1 MIKFQAESVS
11 GTVPWVPAAWP
22 GEHGKN
28 VASGPVSIHL
38 GNPWRTFFPV
48 ALFDAFCGT
57 GIPQART
64 IHFRGAGSEKDFTGT
79 HCHFRIA
86 SLSSLVLLR
95 ESTTHHRENQMRDMM
110 KFVRTLATGAALT
123 VGLAG
128 AAIAQDVKFFTIGT
142 GGTAYTYYPVGGV
155 IANAISKPPG
165 SRPCDEGGSCGVD
178 GLIASAV
185 SSRGSVDNVN
195 AIVSGLRNSGFAQS
209 DVAYWAYTGTGTMDG
224 QPPAENLRTIAAL
237 FEEHIH
243 LVAKADSGID
253 SVADLEGKRV
263 SLDEP
268 GSGTYVDAGLIL
280 EANGLSIDDVTAE
293 ALKGNAA
300 SDALRNGRIDA
311 FFVVAGYPTGSL
323 VELASAEDIKLVPI
337 SGDGADALTDKYGFF
352 AQSDIPAGTYE
363 GIDTTPTVAVG
374 AQWFT
379 SAEEDEELIYQIT
392 KALWNDNS
400 RKLLDVGHAKGRT
413 ITPDTALKGVGVP
426 LHAGAER
433 FYREAGLLD

>member
-1 MIKFQAESVS
+1 
-11 GTVPWVPAAWP
+11 
-22 GEHGKN
+22 
-28 VASGPVSIHL
+28 
-38 GNPWRTFFPV
+38 
-48 ALFDAFCGT
+48 
-57 GIPQART
+57 
-64 IHFRGAGSEKDFTGT
+64 
-79 HCHFRIA
+79 
-86 SLSSLVLLR
+86 
-95 ESTTHHRENQMRDMM
+95 M
-110 KFVRTLATGAALT
+110 KPMTNFMRTLAAGAVVA

-128 AAIAQDVKFFTIGT
+128 AAAAQDLKFFTIGT

-195 AIVSGLRNSGFAQS
+195 AINSGLRNSGFAQS
-209 DVAYWAYTGTGTMDG
+209 DVAYWAFTGTGTMDG
-224 QPPAENLRTIAAL
+224 QPPATDLRTIAAL

-243 LVAKADSGID
+243 LVARADSGIN
-253 SVADLEGKRV
+253 SVADLKGKRV

-280 EANGLSIDDVTAE
+280 AANGLSADDVTAE

-323 VELASAEDIKLVPI
+323 VELASAADIKLVPI
-337 SGDGADALTDKYGFF
+337 DGAGAEALTEKYGFF
-352 AQSDIPAGTYE
+352 AQSDIPEGTYE
-363 GIDTTPTVAVG
+363 GVGATTTVAVG

-379 SAEEDEELIYQIT
+379 SAKEDDDLIYEIT

-400 RKLLDVGHAKGRT
+400 RKLLDVGHAKGKT
-413 ITPDTALKGVGVP
+413 ITPDTGLNGIGVP

-433 FYREAGLLD
+433 FYREAGLLK